1 MKQAMIF
8 VAAAVAGTA
17 LVLGIMMLAEKPLPF
32 KDMPG
37 AFKCKDFGLPD
48 KTFDR
53 LMITPEMTLV
63 GMAGDRQMTIG
74 RLAPRDVGAELEYS
88 MEVVHFS
95 SFNLDP
101 FTAPRL
107 FAFKNSL
114 ALSARENEK
123 DFTVNCERIK

>member
-1 MKQAMIF
+1 MKQALIF
-8 VAAAVAGTA
+8 VAAAVAGSA
-17 LVLGIMMLAEKPLPF
+17 IVLGIMMFAEKPLPF

-37 AFKCKDFGLPD
+37 AFKCEGFGLPD

-63 GMAGDRQMTIG
+63 GMAADRRMTVG

-107 FAFKNSL
+107 FAFKKSL
-114 ALSARENEK
+114 VLTARGNEK
-123 DFTVNCERIK
+123 DIKVSCERIK